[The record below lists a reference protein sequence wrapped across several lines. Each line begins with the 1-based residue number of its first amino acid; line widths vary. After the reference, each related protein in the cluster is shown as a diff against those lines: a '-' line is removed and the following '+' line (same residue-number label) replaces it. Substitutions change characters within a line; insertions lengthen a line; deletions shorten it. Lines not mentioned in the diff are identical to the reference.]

1 MRKITKA
8 VIPCAGFGTRFLP
21 ATKAIP
27 KEMFPIIDTPSLQLI
42 VQECVDSGITDILF
56 IISEH
61 KQCIKQNCYRRLGN
75 NVRHVENNLK
85 EPLSFQLHTFI
96 GKPCCQ

>member
-1 MRKITKA
+1 MQKVTKA

-42 VQECVDSGITDILF
+42 VKECVDSGITDVLI
-56 IISEH
+56 IIS
-61 KQCIKQNCYRRLGN
+61 K
-75 NVRHVENNLK
+75 
-85 EPLSFQLHTFI
+85 SFPFFFSFKLYLIYLIFYFFQTLFFLYFYNSFF
-96 GKPCCQ
+96 